1 MFYIMCVR
9 SVSFSFSVTSKHL
22 WHSRRH
28 SPPRLVHVALVCEE
42 SQCLETRASRRPRRL
57 CKSFNERINDVLSD
71 CVYPLKGKVINH
83 SEASHRLFQ
92 SPKAK
97 ESRKGASFYTLTAT
111 IFFFFFLPS
120 ADERSLTET
129 NKVNRDCAS
138 AGAALHTFHK

>member
-1 MFYIMCVR
+1 MVEKCLTGTSKLLYIKLCVR
-9 SVSFSFSVTSKHL
+9 SASFSFSVTSNEHL
-22 WHSRRH
+22 WHRRH
-28 SPPRLVHVALVCEE
+28 HSLPLDVHVVLVCEE

-97 ESRKGASFYTLTAT
+97 ESGNAR
-111 IFFFFFLPS
+111 
-120 ADERSLTET
+120 RSI
-129 NKVNRDCAS
+129 R
-138 AGAALHTFHK
+138 